1 MKVDILYI
9 YIYKINR
16 ELPAVLLVYFFKL
29 MLTKINK
36 QKTKTKTISVKS
48 KKLLNALNMQ
58 VTPSKFQE
66 HQLNSTK
73 HIYEVENKPS
83 AWQNSSLQ

>member
-1 MKVDILYI
+1 MKVDIL

-16 ELPAVLLVYFFKL
+16 ELPAVLLISFFKL

-36 QKTKTKTISVKS
+36 QKTETKTISLKS

-66 HQLNSTK
+66 HLLNSTK

-83 AWQNSSLQ
+83 A